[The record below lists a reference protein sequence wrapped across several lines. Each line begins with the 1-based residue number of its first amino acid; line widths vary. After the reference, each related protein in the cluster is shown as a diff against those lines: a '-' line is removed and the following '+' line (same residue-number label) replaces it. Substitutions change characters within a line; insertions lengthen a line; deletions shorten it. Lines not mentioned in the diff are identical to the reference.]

1 MARIVGGI
9 AHFRGRAER
18 ITDPLGGAFI
28 IGSKGDTHMAVVENG
43 VVLPIGALD
52 LVERLRDQERFEAI
66 TGHEGECR
74 FKEVQ
79 PPERGELVQHQQ
91 QAMAL
96 AGGFQLLG
104 QPPPDLIEDQTD
116 QRLGPVDVRGR
127 YDEVEADRFF
137 CSDQISNAP
146 VAAGRHAGHDRISV
160 EAEKRHRRGQHTGA
174 FVLRFV
180 QQLACRRS
188 DDGMHTGFAQMRR
201 VHHGAQ
207 GCLDRTAGI
216 GQKTR
221 DAGERLF
228 LLGVKDMQ
236 DRADQQRMAGLF
248 PMVALVETALGID
261 QNIRD
266 VLDIADFPLPLTDFQ
281 QRVVSCGMH
290 IGRIEQQDAAVMG
303 PEAGRQIPVL
313 PLDVVHD
320 ATSRPGQQRRHNETD
335 AFA

>member
-52 LVERLRDQERFEAI
+52 LVERLRDQERFEAVA
-66 TGHEGECR
+66 GHEGERR
-74 FKEVQ
+74 FKEIK

-91 QAMAL
+91 ETMAFS
-96 AGGFQLLG
+96 GGFQFLG

-160 EAEKRHRRGQHTGA
+160 ETEKGHRRGQHAGA
-174 FVLRFV
+174 FVLGFV
-180 QQLACRRS
+180 QQLACR
-188 DDGMHTGFAQMRR
+188 
-201 VHHGAQ
+201 
-207 GCLDRTAGI
+207 
-216 GQKTR
+216 
-221 DAGERLF
+221 
-228 LLGVKDMQ
+228 
-236 DRADQQRMAGLF
+236 
-248 PMVALVETALGID
+248 
-261 QNIRD
+261 
-266 VLDIADFPLPLTDFQ
+266 
-281 QRVVSCGMH
+281 
-290 IGRIEQQDAAVMG
+290 
-303 PEAGRQIPVL
+303 
-313 PLDVVHD
+313 
-320 ATSRPGQQRRHNETD
+320 
-335 AFA
+335 